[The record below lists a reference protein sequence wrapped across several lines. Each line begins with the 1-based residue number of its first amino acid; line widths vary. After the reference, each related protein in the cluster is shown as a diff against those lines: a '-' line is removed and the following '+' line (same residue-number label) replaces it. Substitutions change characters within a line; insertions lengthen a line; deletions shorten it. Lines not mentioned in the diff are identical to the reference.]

1 MNNSMNIED
10 AYYKFNITSE
20 NENDLFPISGELFI
34 KKEKYFIDTEEID
47 QIFDGNKLFTIIHE
61 NEEIIAT
68 SNSNT
73 FFNFTPKQIFNF
85 FKDDFE
91 IKVEKSQGVS
101 YILIARNLIQ
111 QDLIYKIIITS
122 DSNTFF
128 NLTPKQIFNFFKD
141 DFEIEIVESQDF
153 SYNLI
158 ARDLTQRDL
167 TYKITI
173 DSKTLSIERIDI
185 ENEDN
190 ITLSSFLT
198 LSYKFNLSLP
208 SSLFKFD
215 KNMFNDYMLIEN
227 WKF

>member
-1 MNNSMNIED
+1 MKSKSNFIKFLFLGLFSLFSLNGQNNGIQILEEVMNNAININD
-10 AYYKFNITSE
+10 AKYSFKIISE
-20 NENDLFPISGELFI
+20 NENDLFSISGELYI

-47 QIFDGNKLFTIIHE
+47 QIFDGDKLYTIIHE
-61 NEEIIAT
+61 NEEII
-68 SNSNT
+68 
-73 FFNFTPKQIFNF
+73 
-85 FKDDFE
+85 
-91 IKVEKSQGVS
+91 V
-101 YILIARNLIQ
+101 
-111 QDLIYKIIITS
+111 TS

-158 ARDLTQRDL
+158 ARDLTQEDL

-227 WKF
+227 